1 MDQLSNG
8 NGRFSIMRKVRNA
21 ATALVVA
28 LSVLLAGVPAQ
39 AARDRTLDL
48 FFTHTGEKLKITYKR
63 NGRFIPSA
71 LTELNRFLRDWRR
84 NESTKIDPELFD
96 LLWQIQQGVGQG
108 RTIHVVSAY
117 RSPATNNMLRS
128 RSRGVAKFSQH
139 MAGKACDFY
148 IPGVSTAEIRKAAF
162 KLQVGGVGFY
172 PTSRTPFV
180 HLDTGSVR
188 SWPRM
193 TRSQLLAVF
202 PDGKTVHL
210 PDDGKPLQGYE
221 LAKAEL
227 AARDRNARTQVATSS
242 GGGGLGSFFGGGDS
256 RRDSLVRPESGNG
269 KNIIAS
275 LLGRDND
282 DVEDTIEREVTAE
295 ERSRPILTASATRA
309 RSTPEPQSVTSSTP
323 ASSSALPGVNLT
335 APDDEIATRINTTPA
350 PAPAAPAAEE
360 SAPAVAETPSAP
372 PPVPVVRPVAARPD
386 NGTPAVAPAI
396 PTPAPEITPAEGP
409 SPEAVLVAA
418 LPKPRP
424 EHDVPLSRSAS
435 QEAAVA
441 SLRERLDDTT
451 EVPVFGYASA
461 ADAAGSGGD
470 NVLSATAA
478 MVVGPET
485 APPTMTPTVTADISS
500 AMAAGTDPT
509 ATFFG
514 APDRDDSRFL
524 IGDNSMRT
532 MQFAW
537 LSHPNQGQI
546 AMVTALHASMGGTG
560 ELSDGTDGLRTDRFE
575 GIPQVYITQSASR

>member
-1 MDQLSNG
+1 
-8 NGRFSIMRKVRNA
+8 MRKVRNA
-21 ATALVVA
+21 ATALIVA
-28 LSVLLAGVPAQ
+28 LSLLLAGAPAQ

-84 NESTKIDPELFD
+84 NESTKVDPELFD

-210 PDDGKPLQGYE
+210 PDDGKPLKGYE

-227 AARDRNARTQVATSS
+227 AARDRGARTEVASASS
-242 GGGGLGSFFGGGDS
+242 GGGLGSFFGGGDS

-282 DVEDTIEREVTAE
+282 DVEDTVEREVTAE
-295 ERSRPILTASATRA
+295 ERSRPILTASATRS
-309 RSTPEPQSVTSSTP
+309 RSAPEPQSTASSSP
-323 ASSSALPGVNLT
+323 ASSSSLPGVNLT
-335 APDDEIATRINTTPA
+335 APDDEIANRINTTPV
-350 PAPAAPAAEE
+350 PAPAAAPAAQE
-360 SAPAVAETPSAP
+360 SAPPVAETPSAP
-372 PPVPVVRPVAARPD
+372 PPVPTVRPVAVSPD

-396 PTPAPEITPAEGP
+396 PTPAPEIAPAEAP
-409 SPEAVLVAA
+409 TPEAVLVAA

-424 EHDVPLSRSAS
+424 AHSAPLSESAS

-451 EVPVFGYASA
+451 DVPVFGYASA
-461 ADAAGSGGD
+461 ADGAGSGSD

-485 APPTMTPTVTADISS
+485 AAARTMTPTVTADISS
-500 AMAAGTDPT
+500 AMASGTDPT

-537 LSHPNQGQI
+537 LSHPHQGEI
-546 AMVTALHASMGGTG
+546 GIVTAMHAPMGGSG
-560 ELSDGTDGLRTDRFE
+560 ALSDGTGGLRTDRFE
-575 GIPQVYITQSASR
+575 GIPQVYITQASAPR

>member
-1 MDQLSNG
+1 LDQLSNG

-28 LSVLLAGVPAQ
+28 LSVVLAGAPAQ

-48 FFTHTGEKLKITYKR
+48 FFTHTGEKLTITYKR

-96 LLWQIQQGVGQG
+96 LLWQIQQSVGRG
-108 RTIHVVSAY
+108 KTIHVVSAY

-139 MAGKACDFY
+139 MAGKATDFF
-148 IPGVSTAEIRKAAF
+148 IPGVSTSEIRKAAF
-162 KLQVGGVGFY
+162 KLQIGGVGYY

-193 TRSQLLAVF
+193 TRSQLMAVF

-210 PDDGKPLQGYE
+210 PDDGKPLKGYE

-227 AARDRNARTQVATSS
+227 AARDRGARTQVATSS
-242 GGGGLGSFFGGGDS
+242 GGGLGSFFGGGDS

-295 ERSRPILTASATRA
+295 ERSRPILTASTS
-309 RSTPEPQSVTSSTP
+309 RSRSAPEPKSAASSSP

-335 APDDEIATRINTTPA
+335 APDDEIASRINTA
-350 PAPAAPAAEE
+350 PAAAPAAED
-360 SAPAVAETPSAP
+360 SAPAVAEAPSAP
-372 PPVPVVRPVAARPD
+372 PPVPTVRPVIARPD
-386 NGTPAVAPAI
+386 NGTPALAPAI

-409 SPEAVLVAA
+409 TPEAVLVAA

-424 EHDVPLSRSAS
+424 EHAAPLSESAS

-451 EVPVFGYASA
+451 DVPVFGYASA
-461 ADAAGSGGD
+461 ADGSASGSD

-478 MVVGPET
+478 MVVGPEAD
-485 APPTMTPTVTADISS
+485 APRPITPTVTADISG
-500 AMAAGTDPT
+500 AMAAGDDPT

-514 APDRDDSRFL
+514 APNRDDSRFL

-537 LSHPNQGQI
+537 LSHPHQGQI
-546 AMVTALHASMGGTG
+546 GIVTAMHAPMGGSGQLSNGTG
-560 ELSDGTDGLRTDRFE
+560 GLRTDRFE
-575 GIPQVYITQSASR
+575 GIPQVYITQAYSTR

>member
-1 MDQLSNG
+1 
-8 NGRFSIMRKVRNA
+8 MRKVRNA

-28 LSVLLAGVPAQ
+28 LSVAFASAPAQ

-63 NGRFIPSA
+63 NGRYIPSA

-96 LLWQIQQGVGQG
+96 LLWQIQQSVGRG
-108 RTIHVVSAY
+108 KTINVVSAY

-139 MAGKACDFY
+139 MAGKATDFY

-162 KLQVGGVGFY
+162 KLQIGGVGYY

-193 TRSQLLAVF
+193 TRSQLMAVF

-210 PDDGKPLQGYE
+210 PNDGKPLKGYE
-221 LAKAEL
+221 QAKAEL
-227 AARDRNARTQVATSS
+227 AARDRGARTQVASS
-242 GGGGLGSFFGGGDS
+242 SGGGLGSFFGGGGDN
-256 RRDSLVRPESGNG
+256 RRDTLVRPESGNG

-295 ERSRPILTASATRA
+295 ERSRLVRAKAPAASTRTAAAEPKSAT
-309 RSTPEPQSVTSSTP
+309 SSSP

-335 APDDEIATRINTTPA
+335 APDDEIASRIQSTP
-350 PAPAAPAAEE
+350 PAAPAAE
-360 SAPAVAETPSAP
+360 APSAP
-372 PPVPVVRPVAARPD
+372 PPVPTVRPVVASPD
-386 NGTPAVAPAI
+386 NGTPEAIPAI
-396 PTPAPEITPAEGP
+396 PTPAPEIAPAEGP

-424 EHDVPLSRSAS
+424 QHDAPLSDSAS

-451 EVPVFGYASA
+451 DVPVFGYASA
-461 ADAAGSGGD
+461 ADGAGAAGD

-478 MVVGPET
+478 MVVGPAT
-485 APPTMTPTVTADISS
+485 ASTPHTITPTVTADISGT
-500 AMAAGTDPT
+500 MAPGSDPT

-514 APDRDDSRFL
+514 APNRDDSRFL
-524 IGDNSMRT
+524 MGDSSMRT

-537 LSHPNQGQI
+537 LTHPHQGQI
-546 AMVTALHASMGGTG
+546 GMVTAMHAPMGGAAQLSTG
-560 ELSDGTDGLRTDRFE
+560 TSGLRTDRFE
-575 GIPQVYITQSASR
+575 GIPQVYITQAYSNR

>member
-28 LSVLLAGVPAQ
+28 LSVVFTGAPAQ

-96 LLWQIQQGVGQG
+96 LLWQIQQSVGRG
-108 RTIHVVSAY
+108 KTIHVVSAY

-139 MAGKACDFY
+139 MAGKATDFY

-162 KLQVGGVGFY
+162 KLQIGGVGYY

-180 HLDTGSVR
+180 HLDTGTVR

-193 TRSQLLAVF
+193 TRSQLMAVF

-210 PDDGKPLQGYE
+210 PSDGKPLKGYE

-227 AARDRNARTQVATSS
+227 AARDRGARTQVASS
-242 GGGGLGSFFGGGDS
+242 SGGGLGSFFGGGDS

-282 DVEDTIEREVTAE
+282 DVEDTIEREVSAE
-295 ERSRPILTASATRA
+295 ERSRPILTAGVNRSRPAAAAETPSTASA
-309 RSTPEPQSVTSSTP
+309 TP
-323 ASSSALPGVNLT
+323 ASTSSLPGVNLT
-335 APDDEIATRINTTPA
+335 APDDEIASRIQT
-350 PAPAAPAAEE
+350 APAAEE
-360 SAPAVAETPSAP
+360 SAAPAEAEASSTP
-372 PPVPVVRPVAARPD
+372 PPVPTVRPVIARPD
-386 NGTPAVAPAI
+386 NGTPEVAPAI
-396 PTPAPEITPAEGP
+396 PSPAPEITPAEGP
-409 SPEAVLVAA
+409 TPEAVLVAA

-424 EHDVPLSRSAS
+424 EHAAPLSESAS

-451 EVPVFGYASA
+451 DVPVFGYASA
-461 ADAAGSGGD
+461 AEGTPTGID

-478 MVVGPET
+478 MVVGPDAET
-485 APPTMTPTVTADISS
+485 APATITPTVTADI
-500 AMAAGTDPT
+500 AGTVAPGDDPT

-514 APDRDDSRFL
+514 APNRDDSRFL

-537 LSHPNQGQI
+537 LSHPHQGQI
-546 AMVTALHASMGGTG
+546 GMVTAMHAPMGGSG
-560 ELSDGTDGLRTDRFE
+560 QLSDGASGLRTDRFE
-575 GIPQVYITQSASR
+575 GIPQVYITQAASTR